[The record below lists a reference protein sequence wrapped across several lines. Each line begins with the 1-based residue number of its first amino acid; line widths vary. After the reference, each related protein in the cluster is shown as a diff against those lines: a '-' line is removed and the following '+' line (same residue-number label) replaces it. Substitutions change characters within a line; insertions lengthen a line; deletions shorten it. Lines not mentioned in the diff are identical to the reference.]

1 MTLEAFL
8 FGIAALLLAPGPTN
22 TLMGFQGARR
32 GLGGVLRLI
41 PAEVAGYLTTV
52 LPLVWLGPAALA
64 AWPAAASALKIAA
77 AAWVLLLAWRLWG
90 VGATGQEGAITA
102 GRVYLTTMLNPKAVV
117 FGLVF
122 LPGIGD
128 PVFALRLAAFVGLVT
143 MAALVWGA
151 FGTLVR
157 AGVGTA
163 RMQMVRRAASVW
175 LAVVAVTL
183 VAGFVS
189 A

>member
-22 TLMGFQGARR
+22 TLMGLQGARR
-32 GLGGVLRLI
+32 GLGGVLRLV
-41 PAEVAGYLTTV
+41 PAEIAGYLTAV
-52 LPLVWLGPAALA
+52 LPLVWLGQDALA

-77 AAWVLLLAWRLWG
+77 AGWVLLLAWRLWG
-90 VGATGQEGAITA
+90 VDAAGQDGAITT
-102 GRVYLTTMLNPKAVV
+102 GRVYLTTMLNPKALV

-122 LPGIGD
+122 LPRFGD
-128 PVFALRLAAFVGLVT
+128 PAVALRLAAFVGLVT

-151 FGTLVR
+151 SGTFLR
-157 AGVGTA
+157 AAVGTA
-163 RMQMVRRAASVW
+163 RMQMVQRAASVW

-183 VAGFVS
+183 VAGVIS